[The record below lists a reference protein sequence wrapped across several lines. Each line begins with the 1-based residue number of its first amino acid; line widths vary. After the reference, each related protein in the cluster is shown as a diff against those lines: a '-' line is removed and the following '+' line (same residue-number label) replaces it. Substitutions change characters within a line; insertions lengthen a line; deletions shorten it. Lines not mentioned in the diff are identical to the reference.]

1 MVLKL
6 KSYEVEESGES
17 VGGGSLGSMA
27 SDLSY
32 NLEKGM
38 GERRETEMEE
48 GGWKGV
54 VKMELKETEGEREWK
69 EE

>member
-32 NLEKGM
+32 NLE
-38 GERRETEMEE
+38 ERREAEMKE
-48 GGWKGV
+48 GGRNV
-54 VKMELKETEGEREWK
+54 
-69 EE
+69 

>member
-32 NLEKGM
+32 NLEEGM
-38 GERRETEMEE
+38 GERRETKMAEE
-48 GGWKGV
+48 GSRNV
-54 VKMELKETEGEREWK
+54 
-69 EE
+69 